1 MPVRRRLWIALWLA
15 SCLMLAACSSSGNG
29 GGAAT
34 ATATRT
40 ATGPPPN
47 TPSITPTNTATT
59 TSTGTPPNTP
69 TATPS
74 ATATG
79 PASSNIE
86 HVIVIVQENISF
98 DAYFGTYCTAPTGSN
113 PACTEGP
120 ACCEA
125 APETD
130 PGSGMT
136 PVLLDDAQLGIW
148 DPDHT
153 MACEVTEINGGLMNG
168 YVTSPKCGD
177 PQNFAYSDAASV
189 GAYRD
194 LAGQYALADRYFQP
208 VVGQSS
214 SNDMYF
220 ARAAFVF
227 PDNEF
232 VPASIG
238 QFCTLN
244 LNPRATYTDQTIGDL
259 LTDAGVPW
267 AFYIEGY
274 QAMKDAVAM
283 GTCPEPPPECAPQ
296 LPFYPCDYDPSDIP
310 FQYYSRFRDNP
321 EFMRDYALFAT
332 DLAAGQL
339 PAVTFVKAI
348 GYKTEHPGLGDTI
361 SAGIAFVTDLIDR
374 VMASPYKDQTLIL
387 LTYDESGGFFD
398 HVAPPPVSSV
408 DDQAYGP
415 RVPTLAIGRFARRNE
430 ISHVVME
437 HSSIVRFIEW
447 NWLHRQTGQLGTRD
461 GVVNNIGSLLDPA
474 QTGVPVPE

>member
-1 MPVRRRLWIALWLA
+1 
-15 SCLMLAACSSSGNG
+15 
-29 GGAAT
+29 
-34 ATATRT
+34 
-40 ATGPPPN
+40 
-47 TPSITPTNTATT
+47 
-59 TSTGTPPNTP
+59 
-69 TATPS
+69 
-74 ATATG
+74 
-79 PASSNIE
+79 
-86 HVIVIVQENISF
+86 
-98 DAYFGTYCTAPTGSN
+98 
-113 PACTEGP
+113 
-120 ACCEA
+120 
-125 APETD
+125 
-130 PGSGMT
+130 
-136 PVLLDDAQLGIW
+136 
-148 DPDHT
+148 
-153 MACEVTEINGGLMNG
+153 
-168 YVTSPKCGD
+168 
-177 PQNFAYSDAASV
+177 
-189 GAYRD
+189 
-194 LAGQYALADRYFQP
+194 
-208 VVGQSS
+208 
-214 SNDMYF
+214 
-220 ARAAFVF
+220 
-227 PDNEF
+227 
-232 VPASIG
+232 
-238 QFCTLN
+238 
-244 LNPRATYTDQTIGDL
+244 
-259 LTDAGVPW
+259 
-267 AFYIEGY
+267 
-274 QAMKDAVAM
+274 M

-310 FQYYSRFRDNP
+310 FQYYPRFRDNP